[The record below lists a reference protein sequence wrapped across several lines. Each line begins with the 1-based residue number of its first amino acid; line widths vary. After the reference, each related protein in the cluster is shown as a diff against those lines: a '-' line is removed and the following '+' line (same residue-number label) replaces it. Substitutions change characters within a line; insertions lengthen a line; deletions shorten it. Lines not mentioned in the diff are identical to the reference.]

1 MTAACINTNTEAH
14 PDAERS
20 PTSLAF
26 QRAWEA
32 IEKTGPIP
40 DKAQFRAERFA
51 AFLPIIYLLE
61 LNAETENRLIFR
73 LVGERVRNGLGLN
86 LTGKNY
92 IDYVPG
98 EHRPLSGASLFSLF
112 ETPPRGRWVQK
123 TLVHRNG
130 VRQAIALTQ
139 FPMISNKDGQ
149 HFVIGIAEGFGNDL
163 QHDPDGRFHFENSG
177 WDHFIDIDAGL
188 PA

>member
-1 MTAACINTNTEAH
+1 MTAVCNNPNTESR

-61 LNAETENRLIFR
+61 LNADPKNRLVIR
-73 LVGERVRNGLGLN
+73 LVGERVRDGLGLN

-123 TLVHRNG
+123 TLIHRNG
-130 VRQAIALTQ
+130 GRQAITLTQ
-139 FPMISNKDGQ
+139 FPMISNTEGQ
-149 HFVIGIAEGFGNDL
+149 HFVIGIAEGFDEEPTRE
-163 QHDPDGRFHFENSG
+163 PDGHFHFENG
-177 WDHFIDIDAGL
+177 EAEHFIDIGAGL